1 MTLHDTTE
9 SLKKMSVGTA
19 IGITV
24 IILLVIVF
32 NVGKVVKNI
41 LFPVK
46 AEIANHTFG
55 KVPVIVFPDN
65 ATSENL
71 TYTINTESGGFE
83 KFPDRLNVF
92 KLEQPAPNFLNL
104 DTAREKA
111 KLLQFLT
118 DTGEPIAEVPV
129 GEATYEWEETRGLQ
143 RKLTFDIISF
153 NFTLTSNYLTSLTTL
168 NAVGLPDEK
177 GAIKIAADMLKDINL
192 LPSDID
198 LTKTESNEKKVNY
211 NTFPRIYSIRNSE
224 LIPASSISNTQIIRV
239 DLYQKDVEYELNTGL
254 KGENSIMKKEKMKL
268 PILYPNPPFS
278 TISMLVGVGPI
289 GPTVVES
296 KFTHH
301 NYIVDK
307 KEEPTYSIKSVNEAF
322 EELTNGAGYIAA
334 YDGAPAETEILI
346 NKAYLAYYL
355 GEDEQQYLMPIFV
368 FEGDRGFFGYVSA
381 VKNEWVE

>member
-9 SLKKMSVGTA
+9 NLKKMSVGTA

-83 KFPDRLNVF
+83 KFPDRLNVY
-92 KLEQPAPNFLNL
+92 KLEQPVPNFLNL

-111 KLLQFLT
+111 KLLHFLS
-118 DTGEPIAEVPV
+118 DTGEPIPEVPV
-129 GEATYEWEETRGLQ
+129 GEAIYEWEEPRGLQ
-143 RKLTFDIISF
+143 RKLTFDIITF

-168 NAVGLPDEK
+168 NAVGLPDES
-177 GAIKIAADMLKDINL
+177 GAIKVATDTLNDISL

-198 LTKTESNEKKVNY
+198 LTKTENTEKKVNY

-224 LIPASSISNTQIIRV
+224 LIPASSFSNTQIIRV

-254 KGENSIMKKEKMKL
+254 KGENSIMKREKMKL
-268 PILYPNPPFS
+268 PILYPHPPFS
-278 TISMLVGVGPI
+278 TMSMWVGVGPT
-289 GPTVVES
+289 GPTVVDA

-307 KEEPTYSIKSVNEAF
+307 KEEPTYSIKSVDEAF
-322 EELTNGAGYIAA
+322 EELTGGAGYIAA
-334 YDGAPAETEILI
+334 YDGAPEETEILI

-355 GEDEQQYLMPIFV
+355 GEDDQQYLMPIFV
-368 FEGDRGFFGYVSA
+368 FEGDKGFFGYVSA
-381 VKNEWVE
+381 VKNDWVE